1 MLPLTTGKPS
11 EHHGKGTEYVESVT
25 QQNHLDTVLRDPH
38 AFFAPGANFR
48 DAFLR
53 LSKSYLDPIAGSTG
67 ELQAQRLQENRKKR
81 KRGQT
86 IPHDEQRQLRLKQLY
101 LDELA
106 VPQVWEQAR
115 RILEANRDELDIEL
129 AQVKFHSPEDRE
141 SILADDDSLP
151 DNGATAVYLD
161 ENSFDG
167 GTSRSEDQSG
177 EFIKEDT
184 EMGEVPDIRAVPGAQ
199 PAADAL
205 HSTYTHHVDGSNQ
218 LRGRSNLDG
227 AEHGSD
233 VDTASSKTFVADKN
247 GLNDGFFL
255 IDDFNRQSEFL
266 EEQDARGDPDDGVA
280 SDEEDVD
287 WAMDPLM
294 MNNVPEA
301 SLNSGLSKSRGHGDA
316 IRLGEDSEETSDG
329 EDNDGPTFDDAD
341 LTSDERMSDFHV
353 EAMDHTLGGLGE
365 VNNTNEIRYAD
376 FFEPPPR
383 QTTKARSGRA
393 LPKTQPPASL
403 AASSKEEDI
412 QRTIN
417 AVRRDI
423 FEDDSSASAAESDEA
438 VDAADPL
445 SRRSNHQKRQAKLAA
460 EIRRLE
466 AANVAKR
473 EWQMSGEARASDR
486 PLNSLLEEDLDF
498 ERTGKPVP
506 VITNEVSE
514 DIETLIKRR
523 ILARDFDEVLRR
535 RPDNLVTGAGKDVR
549 RGRFELDDSKPKQS
563 LAEIYEAEHLQN
575 ADPEGFTSKTD
586 EKVKAQHE
594 EIERVWKD
602 VSTKLDALTSWHY
615 KPAAPSAS
623 INIVT
628 DVPTVSMEDARPTAG
643 GEDLGDGMLAP
654 QEVYKP
660 GEASDRKM
668 EVVPKG
674 GAAVHRE
681 EMSKEEKKRRRR
693 REKERIKKAG
703 GIMERTD
710 QKAKTTATVMASKR
724 SKEKEAVVGQLRQAG
739 VKVIGKKGD
748 LQDVEGKQVRA
759 SNALRGAST
768 YKL

>member
-1 MLPLTTGKPS
+1 MSPFTADKPT
-11 EHHGKGTEYVESVT
+11 EYHGKDIENVESVT
-25 QQNHLDTVLRDPH
+25 QQDHLDTVLRDPH
-38 AFFAPGANFR
+38 TFFAPEANFR
-48 DAFLR
+48 DAFLQ
-53 LSKSYLDPIAGSTG
+53 LSKSYLDPIAACTG
-67 ELQAQRLQENRKKR
+67 VLQAQRLQEKRKKR

-106 VPQVWEQAR
+106 VHQVWEQAR
-115 RILEANRDELDIEL
+115 RILEANRDELDLEL
-129 AQVKFHSPEDRE
+129 AHVKFHAPKDRE

-151 DNGATAVYLD
+151 DNGAIAVHLD
-161 ENSFDG
+161 GDRFDS
-167 GTSRSEDQSG
+167 GTSRSENQSG
-177 EFIKEDT
+177 KFVEEDT
-184 EMGEVPDIRAVPGAQ
+184 EISEAPDIRAFPEAQ
-199 PAADAL
+199 PGSNGL
-205 HSTYTHHVDGSNQ
+205 HSAYTHTIDGSDQ
-218 LRGRSNLDG
+218 LQGGSNLDG

-247 GLNDGFFL
+247 GLNDGFFS

-266 EEQDARGDPDDGVA
+266 EEQDARADPDDGVA

-294 MNNVPEA
+294 IDNVPEA
-301 SLNSGLSKSRGHGDA
+301 SLKSGLSNSRSRSDA
-316 IRLGEDSEETSDG
+316 IGMGEDGEQTSDD
-329 EDNDGPTFDDAD
+329 EDDDGPTFDDAD
-341 LTSDERMSDFHV
+341 LTSDESMSDLHV
-353 EAMDHTLGGLGE
+353 EAMDNALGGLGE
-365 VNNTNEIRYAD
+365 VNNTNEIKYAD

-383 QTTKARSGRA
+383 QVTKARSGRA
-393 LPKTQPPASL
+393 LPKTQPPTSL
-403 AASSKEEDI
+403 AVSSKEDDV
-412 QRTIN
+412 QRTID

-423 FEDDSSASAAESDEA
+423 FEDDSSDFAAESDEA
-438 VDAADPL
+438 RDDADPL

-473 EWQMSGEARASDR
+473 DWQMSGEARASDR

-498 ERTGKPVP
+498 ERTGKPIP

-514 DIETLIKRR
+514 DIETLIKQR
-523 ILARDFDEVLRR
+523 ILAREFDEVVRR

-575 ADPEGFTSKTD
+575 ADPEGFISKTD
-586 EKVKAQHE
+586 EKLKAQHE

-602 VSTKLDALTSWHY
+602 VSAKLDALTSWHY
-615 KPAAPSAS
+615 KPAPPSAS

-643 GEDLGDGMLAP
+643 GETVGAGMLAP

-681 EMSKEEKKRRRR
+681 EMSKDEKKRRRR

-703 GIMERTD
+703 GVVERTD
-710 QKAKTTATVMASKR
+710 QKAKTTGTVMANKR

-739 VKVIGKKGD
+739 VKVIGRKGD

-759 SNALRGAST
+759 SNALRGAGT